1 MKDFYDKY
9 VSPKV
14 ESALEKYEE
23 KKQTVLII
31 LAVIGVVLLTACI
44 AAFASIG
51 ARAEL
56 ASVGLE
62 TGDNAV
68 PTPCRAMMIHEIS
81 TNASGTVAL
90 KKATSFSFAW
100 IDW

>member
-44 AAFASIG
+44 DYVAYRIVMKYNERFEEETEEE
-51 ARAEL
+51 AE
-56 ASVGLE
+56 E
-62 TGDNAV
+62 DYF
-68 PTPCRAMMIHEIS
+68 E
-81 TNASGTVAL
+81 
-90 KKATSFSFAW
+90 
-100 IDW
+100 DEEDE